1 MASRDQQGFT
11 LTELVIILVLVGVL
25 AAFVA
30 PRIDIEGF
38 QRQAFASELI
48 NALRYAQ
55 KVAIG
60 SGCHV
65 QATVNAASD
74 NYSLV
79 YTGAGGSASDCGS
92 GSTALPHPTR
102 GGAFSGSGDI
112 SSGGTV
118 VFDAMGRTASGLS
131 ITLASG
137 EVVIVE
143 PGTGYVHQ

>member
-1 MASRDQQGFT
+1 MHARTQHGFT

-55 KVAIG
+55 KTAVG

-74 NYSLV
+74 SYSLA
-79 YTGAGGSASDCGS
+79 YTGAGGSACGG
-92 GSTALPHPTR
+92 GSTPLPHPTR
-102 GGAFSGSGDI
+102 GGAFAGSGEIDA
-112 SSGGTV
+112 GGTV
-118 VFDAMGRTASGLS
+118 VFDALGRASSGLN

-137 EVVIVE
+137 ETIMVE
-143 PGTGYVHQ
+143 AETGYVHD

>member
-1 MASRDQQGFT
+1 MSARGQQGFT

-30 PRIDIEGF
+30 PRIDIQGF
-38 QRQAFASELI
+38 ERQAFGSELV

-55 KVAIG
+55 KTAIG

-65 QATVNAASD
+65 QATVNAAADS
-74 NYSLV
+74 YGLS
-79 YTGAGGSASDCGS
+79 YTGAGGAACGS
-92 GSTALPHPTR
+92 GSTGVMHPTQGGDFTGEGEIDA
-102 GGAFSGSGDI
+102 GGA
-112 SSGGTV
+112 V
-118 VFDAMGRTASGLS
+118 VFDAMGRTGAGLS

-137 EVVIVE
+137 EAIVVE

>member
-1 MASRDQQGFT
+1 MRSRGQQGFT

-25 AAFVA
+25 AAFVV

-38 QRQAFASELI
+38 ERQAFASELI

-55 KVAIG
+55 KTAIG

-74 NYSLV
+74 SYSLS
-79 YTGAGGSASDCGS
+79 YTGAGGSVCGS
-92 GSTALPHPTR
+92 GSTSLLHPTR
-102 GGAFSGSGDI
+102 GGAFTGSGELDA
-112 SSGGTV
+112 GGTV
-118 VFDAMGRTASGLS
+118 VFDAMGRTAAGLS

-137 EVVIVE
+137 EVIVVE